1 MKIRMRDDLAEEGLA
16 VPASAT
22 FERYDSFGDIVYI
35 TAEEL
40 EGAEQGNDP
49 ADPDDH
55 AFWYIKLKDGRSLYF
70 LSVDLDFEY
79 PTLTAHRPPT
89 KAEIR
94 FGEGATHYKDFPRE
108 LWEKKDG
115 SLKLWTVCPH
125 DGLRY
130 YRSRY

>member
-16 VPASAT
+16 VPASPT
-22 FERYDSFGDIVYI
+22 FERYDTLGDVVYI

-70 LSVDLDFEY
+70 LSVDLDFDYGE
-79 PTLTAHRPPT
+79 T
-89 KAEIR
+89 K
-94 FGEGATHYKDFPRE
+94 
-108 LWEKKDG
+108 
-115 SLKLWTVCPH
+115 
-125 DGLRY
+125 
-130 YRSRY
+130 

>member
-16 VPASAT
+16 VPASPT
-22 FERYDSFGDIVYI
+22 FEKYDTLGDVVYI

-40 EGAEQGNDP
+40 EGAVQGDDP

-55 AFWYIKLKDGRSLYF
+55 AYWYIKLKDGRSLYF
-70 LSVDLDFEY
+70 VGADLDFEY
-79 PTLTAHRPPT
+79 STITVWRNPTPS
-89 KAEIR
+89 EIR
-94 FGEGATHYKDFPRE
+94 FGHGATHYKDMPLE
-108 LWEKKDG
+108 LWKRKDG
-115 SLKLWTVCPH
+115 SLKFWTVCPH

>member
-16 VPASAT
+16 VPASPT
-22 FERYDSFGDIVYI
+22 FEKYDTLGDVVYI

-40 EGAEQGNDP
+40 EGATQGDDP

-55 AFWYIKLKDGRSLYF
+55 AYWYIKLKDGRSLYF
-70 LSVDLDFEY
+70 VGADLDFEY

-89 KAEIR
+89 KAEIN

-115 SLKLWTVCPH
+115 SFRA
-125 DGLRY
+125 LRFLVW
-130 YRSRY
+130 